1 MKNILYFLA
10 LLLMVCCHPRKF
22 SRVPEFD
29 PKGKDIITFDADY
42 KLFVREVYK
51 DVSQGFAQLIDK
63 KGSDTTLNE
72 NLIEIEYLLYSEHDG
87 KILYITT
94 VPDRNENYYAE
105 HRLPLESQI
114 NARDFNTFHF
124 GKAKGKK
131 AEFKSF
137 ENGSTYIWEFQ
148 CIDSSFVI
156 QRVLEFK
163 NNVYQDERSV
173 ENSIHLG
180 ALFRE
185 INHFE
190 IVYKET
196 DTRQDTTLRT
206 MSDHSIY
213 LENIRNKFCVYLKF
227 DDPIPKRTILN
238 VQQKLQERQQADPER
253 FTTIMF
259 DGKNRVPYD
268 PSLIL
273 K

>member
-1 MKNILYFLA
+1 MKNILYIFA
-10 LLLMVCCHPRKF
+10 LTLMISCHPRKF
-22 SRVPEFD
+22 SRVSEFD
-29 PKGKDIITFDADY
+29 PKGKDIITLDGDY
-42 KLFVREVYK
+42 EFFVREVYK

-63 KGSDTTLNE
+63 QGSDTTLNE
-72 NLIEIEYLLYSEHDG
+72 TLIEIEYILFSPLEK

-94 VPDRNENYYAE
+94 VPDRNETYYAT
-105 HRLPLESQI
+105 HRLPVESQI

-124 GKAKGKK
+124 GRILNGNDK

-137 ENGSTYIWEFQ
+137 ENGSTYIWQYQ
-148 CIDSSFVI
+148 CDGKSFRI

-180 ALFRE
+180 AIFRK
-185 INHFE
+185 IDHFE

-213 LENIRNKFCVYLKF
+213 LENIRKKYCVYLKF

-238 VQQKLQERQQADPER
+238 VKQKSPEQDDPQR

-259 DGKNRVPYD
+259 DGKKRVPYD